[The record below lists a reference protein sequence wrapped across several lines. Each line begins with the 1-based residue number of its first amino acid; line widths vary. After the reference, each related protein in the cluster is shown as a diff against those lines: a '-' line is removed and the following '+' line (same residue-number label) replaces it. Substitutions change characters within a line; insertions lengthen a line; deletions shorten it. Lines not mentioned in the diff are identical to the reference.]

1 MRDARRRFTERNVL
15 GFEVVDRAKN
25 YDAAHPSSW
34 VSSSRGMSKR
44 RRRCQ
49 RAGDAHARTHAHIAA
64 HTHIAHTSSVNTIR
78 LIGRPFSYKQALP
91 RKNVRAIGWGYSNG
105 SRVRRLLRGR
115 QSERGRLAN
124 MGLIAWGDL
133 LGCRS
138 RRWLRHRADSI
149 ALPDIGGGGGD
160 DDGDAAAAGERRLS
174 IFPRSLRDRNTP
186 VHVSALA
193 SPVDGSPVLRDPG
206 FVSFT
211 TNVWSHRDLLEVCS
225 WYLW

>member
-1 MRDARRRFTERNVL
+1 MRDARRRFIERNVL
-15 GFEVVDRAKN
+15 GFEVVDPDEN

-34 VSSSRGMSKR
+34 VSSSRGTSKR

-49 RAGDAHARTHAHIAA
+49 RAGDAHARTHAHIVA
-64 HTHIAHTSSVNTIR
+64 HTHIAHTFFVNTIR
-78 LIGRPFSYKQALP
+78 LIGRPFSYKRALP
-91 RKNVRAIGWGYSNG
+91 RKNVRVIGWGYSNEWK
-105 SRVRRLLRGR
+105 VRLLRGR
-115 QSERGRLAN
+115 QSERGGLAN
-124 MGLIAWGDL
+124 MGLTAWGDL

-149 ALPDIGGGGGD
+149 ALPDVGGD
-160 DDGDAAAAGERRLS
+160 DDGDAAAAGERQLS

-193 SPVDGSPVLRDPG
+193 SPVDGFPVLRDPG

-211 TNVWSHRDLLEVCS
+211 TNVWSHWDLREVCS
-225 WYLW
+225 WYPW